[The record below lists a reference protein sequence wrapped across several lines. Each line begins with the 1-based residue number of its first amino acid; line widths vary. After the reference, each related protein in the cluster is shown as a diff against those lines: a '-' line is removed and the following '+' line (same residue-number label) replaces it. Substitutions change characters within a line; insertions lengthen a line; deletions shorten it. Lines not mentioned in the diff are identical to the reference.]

1 MNLSNLKKTMNL
13 VIKDIFSNV
22 SYGDSY
28 RLPLEYLATNTDN
41 PTTRI
46 LLPTDV
52 PMQSKEIYQKF
63 PEFSES
69 LLITLF
75 AEIGVKYVPE
85 VTLYQLEQK
94 RPIEVFQ
101 EFTYAFGIGMRDR
114 SNQKEII
121 DTDILNQVISS
132 LQKMDSFREVYT
144 FDSRPIYKLLSQQK
158 FNNANS
164 LIVELEES
172 ALVLNR
178 LLKEYKNEDTQKEIK
193 EVFIDSWHKPKV
205 ISNLKKRIK
214 ND

>member
-1 MNLSNLKKTMNL
+1 MNL

-52 PMQSKEIYQKF
+52 PMQSKEMYQKF

-101 EFTYAFGIGMRDR
+101 EFTRSFGIGMRDR

-144 FDSRPIYKLLSQQK
+144 FDSRPIYKLLYQQK

-172 ALVLNR
+172 ALVLTQ

>member
-1 MNLSNLKKTMNL
+1 MNL

-52 PMQSKEIYQKF
+52 PMQSKEMYQKF

-101 EFTYAFGIGMRDR
+101 EFTYSFGIGMRDR

-144 FDSRPIYKLLSQQK
+144 FDSRPIYKLLYQQK

>member
-1 MNLSNLKKTMNL
+1 MNL

-52 PMQSKEIYQKF
+52 PMQSKEMYQKF

-85 VTLYQLEQK
+85 VTLYQLEEK

-101 EFTYAFGIGMRDR
+101 EFTYSFGIGMRDR

-144 FDSRPIYKLLSQQK
+144 FDSRPIYKLLYQQK